1 MERHLTTVN
10 NVAELMEA
18 INPYRDYDL
27 RMEGLDYSRGEIEIW
42 IDEETSTIIFV

>member
-10 NVAELMEA
+10 NVAELMYA
-18 INPYRDYDL
+18 INPYRNYSL

-42 IDEETSTIIFV
+42 IDDETSTIILM

>member
-18 INPYRDYDL
+18 ITPTAITTCVWRD
-27 RMEGLDYSRGEIEIW
+27 W
-42 IDEETSTIIFV
+42 TIPGVK